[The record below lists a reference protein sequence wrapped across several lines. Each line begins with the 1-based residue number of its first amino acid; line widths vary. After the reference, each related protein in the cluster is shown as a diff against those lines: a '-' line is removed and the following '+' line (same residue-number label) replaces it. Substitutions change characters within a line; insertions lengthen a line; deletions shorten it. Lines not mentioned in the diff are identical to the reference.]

1 MTLSHITQDQY
12 NRIKGAFY
20 GQAIGDALGLGTEF
34 LSKVEVE
41 HHYPN
46 GIERYS
52 DIIRDKHR
60 SRFDLG
66 AWTDDT
72 DQFLSI
78 LNSILEEGKVSAEG
92 IAKHLK
98 IWFNNKPLGIGSTVL
113 KVITVPGYEKSPF
126 KASKWIWERSK
137 KQNASNGA
145 VMRTSIIGCYEF
157 WNTDNVLSNAET
169 AAKTTHFDPRC
180 VGSCTMISW
189 LISKLIL
196 ENGTVHYADILAVGD
211 KYDDRI
217 RSFLDDVKEDISSLN
232 LDEPVSIGYTLK
244 TLGAGLWA
252 FQHSND
258 FESGIQAVIM
268 QGGDAD
274 TNAAVAGSVLGCKFG
289 FESIPN
295 HLVKELKNIDYL
307 ESALNEF
314 LTLLDNQ
321 LKTANQ

>member
-34 LSKVEVE
+34 LSKVEVKQY
-41 HHYPN
+41 YPN
-46 GIERYS
+46 GLSRYS

-92 IAKHLK
+92 IAKHLR

-113 KVITVPGYEKSPF
+113 KVITVLGYQKSPF
-126 KASKWIWERSK
+126 KASQWIWERSK

-180 VGSCTMISW
+180 VGSSAMISW

-196 ENGTVHYADILAVGD
+196 ENGTVQYDDIIALGD
-211 KYDDRI
+211 RYDDRI
-217 RSFLDDVKEDISSLN
+217 RSFLNNVNEDISSLN

-252 FQHSND
+252 MKYAKD
-258 FESGIQAVIM
+258 FESGIQRVIM

-274 TNAAVAGSVLGCKFG
+274 TNAAVAGSVLGCKYG
-289 FESIPN
+289 FNSIPSP
-295 HLVKELKNIDYL
+295 LVNELKNRDYL
-307 ESALNEF
+307 ESALNDF

-321 LKTANQ
+321 LKTVNQ